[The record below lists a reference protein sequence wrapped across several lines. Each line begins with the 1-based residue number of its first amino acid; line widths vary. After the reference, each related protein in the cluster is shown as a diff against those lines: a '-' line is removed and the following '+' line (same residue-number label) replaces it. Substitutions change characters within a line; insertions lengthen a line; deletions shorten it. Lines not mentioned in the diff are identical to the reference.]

1 MRKNVPRS
9 RGCVTH
15 AAILLALPPN
25 QNGYMIRSW
34 AAAFFFLSSSCG
46 FAAAAAAAAAM
57 VVGAATGLEGG
68 VVSVIVGTELMS
80 VGIFLCTASTREVVH
95 P

>member
-34 AAAFFFLSSSCG
+34 AAAFFFFSSSCG
-46 FAAAAAAAAAM
+46 FAAAAAM

-80 VGIFLCTASTREVVH
+80 VERNFFMYC
-95 P
+95 

>member
-34 AAAFFFLSSSCG
+34 AAAFFFFSSSCG
-46 FAAAAAAAAAM
+46 FAAAAAM